1 MEKTKYVHSS
11 IVYFAN
17 SDEYFS
23 YEVTWKISSNPSP
36 AYNAYV
42 ELYDGTSSDNDTRG
56 TIAMPANYSGGAY
69 SGFKYFTGNSAYREA
84 MLQILNGF
92 LPGVLEYTR
101 AVINEQDYSLA
112 TLGMTGYK
120 KCDWIHAYDKGTVTQ
135 EPTCGDPG
143 TKTHTCRV
151 CGNKA
156 NEEIPATGQHKWVK
170 EEDPSISIPPTC
182 TEPGTNWY
190 VCTVCVA
197 TKTETVP
204 AFGRGVPG
212 EGHDGRRDEKTV

>member
-1 MEKTKYVHSS
+1 MMKRALSLFLAVILMLGLLVLPASAASAKDVHTYLMNIAKEGSYDETEQAWYDGFEIGSNEDGRFFFVVGYMEKTKYVHSS

-56 TIAMPANYSGGAY
+56 TIAMPADYSGGAY

-112 TLGMTGYK
+112 TQGMTGYK

-135 EPTCGDPG
+135 
-143 TKTHTCRV
+143 
-151 CGNKA
+151 
-156 NEEIPATGQHKWVK
+156 
-170 EEDPSISIPPTC
+170 
-182 TEPGTNWY
+182 
-190 VCTVCVA
+190 
-197 TKTETVP
+197 
-204 AFGRGVPG
+204 
-212 EGHDGRRDEKTV
+212 